1 LQAQK
6 RVDKSNVLKQI
17 VDTVADAGGRFVQHD
32 RVSDAWYDIGTLRA
46 IRHVYH
52 VISYCCNKPKTTT
65 GLLSQVSQIQ
75 AIQNDLLYSATHW
88 KKTRPDA
95 LILPW
100 HPPKKRKLFYK

>member
-17 VDTVADAGGRFVQHD
+17 VDTVAAAGGRFVQRD
-32 RVSDAWYDIGTLRA
+32 SVSDTWYDIGTVRA

-52 VISYCCNKPKTTT
+52 VISYCCNKPRGTT
-65 GLLSQVSQIQ
+65 GLLSEVTQIQ

-88 KKTRPDA
+88 KKNET
-95 LILPW
+95 
-100 HPPKKRKLFYK
+100 